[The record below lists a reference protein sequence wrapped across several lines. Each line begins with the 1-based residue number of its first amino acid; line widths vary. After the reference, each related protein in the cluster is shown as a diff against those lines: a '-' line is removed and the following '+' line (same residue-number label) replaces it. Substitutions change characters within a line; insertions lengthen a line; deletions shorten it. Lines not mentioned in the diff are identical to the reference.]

1 MFDKQIFAW
10 TEKPAVTIAAAL
22 RRRGIGADRLTLAGF
37 AAGLAALPLLAGGH
51 YLWALLFILLNR
63 LCDGLD
69 GVVARLDRTSDRG
82 AFLDVALDFF
92 FYASVPFGFAL
103 ADPEANALAAAFL
116 LFGFIGTGS
125 SFLALAVLAER
136 QGRRSADFPTKG
148 IYYLGGLHRRCRD
161 GVRLHSHVPPSAEL
175 RDHRLCLRRAL
186 LRDDRHALVVG
197 MAAAVALTGQDV
209 SRIGADS
216 VRETASFQPA
226 YLRARTASVMAG
238 RKRRS
243 SFQLLAKSSG
253 SG

>member
-148 IYYLGGLHRRCRD
+148 IYYLGGLTEGAETVLAFILMCLLPRSFATIAYAFGALCFVTTVMRWWW
-161 GVRLHSHVPPSAEL
+161 GWRLL
-175 RDHRLCLRRAL
+175 
-186 LRDDRHALVVG
+186 
-197 MAAAVALTGQDV
+197 
-209 SRIGADS
+209 SR
-216 VRETASFQPA
+216 
-226 YLRARTASVMAG
+226 
-238 RKRRS
+238 
-243 SFQLLAKSSG
+243 
-253 SG
+253 